1 MSGTSFKERISLP
14 ERHKGDS
21 GEASLKLLMGTKQA
35 MPEEDLGGYQEWGY
49 VNPKVR
55 YVMRVA

>member
-1 MSGTSFKERISLP
+1 MFGMNFKERISLP
-14 ERHKGDS
+14 ERYKGVS

-35 MPEEDLGGYQEWGY
+35 MHEEDLGGYQEWGY
-49 VNPKVR
+49 INPKNR